1 MSYKFLFIFLASL
14 IVGFSSCEQGKKTNS
29 EPKNLDS
36 LITKYPDSIPLLV
49 KRGRINFDNYQYEKA
64 LNDGAKAFRLDSN
77 NIDARLLYADVI
89 NNLPTRSIND
99 VVIAQ
104 KHFKWIIKKQ
114 PKNVR
119 ALVSLA
125 STYSQQMD
133 FENSFKYINKALKI
147 DKRYRDAYILKGSNY
162 LKVGNIEYAKSSY
175 ETATQ
180 QDPEF
185 YEAYVMLGSL
195 YQAENNPIC
204 IEYYTTAKK
213 LKPKNLDV
221 LYACAYAQQAFGHTE
236 EAKNTYREMIQI
248 DSTYVEATFQL
259 GYIKQWKENDIDS
272 AQFFYSNA
280 IQIKPDYVE
289 AWHNLGICYLDRG
302 DKPKALQS
310 FRKALEFNP
319 EFELSKEMAKKA
331 Q

>member
-1 MSYKFLFIFLASL
+1 MYKFLFIVLASL
-14 IVGFSSCEQGKKTNS
+14 TLSLTSCKQGEKTTN
-29 EPKNLDS
+29 EPKSLDS
-36 LITKYPDSIPLLV
+36 LISKYPDSIPLLI
-49 KRGRINFDNYQYEKA
+49 KRGRINFDNYQFDKA

-89 NNLPTRSIND
+89 NNMPNRSIND

-104 KHFKWIIKKQ
+104 KHFKWILKKQ
-114 PKNVR
+114 PKNTK
-119 ALVSLA
+119 ALTSLA

-162 LKVGNIEYAKSSY
+162 LKIGNIEFAKSSY
-175 ETATQ
+175 ETAIQ

-195 YQAENNPIC
+195 YQSENNPIC
-204 IEYYTTAKK
+204 IEYYTTAMK

-221 LYACAYAQQAFGHTE
+221 LYACAYANQAFDHIE
-236 EAKNTYREMIQI
+236 EAKNIYRSMIKI
-248 DSTYVEATFQL
+248 DSNYVESSFQM
-259 GYIKQWKENDIDS
+259 GYIKQWKENDLDS

-280 IQIKPDYVE
+280 IQIKPDYVQ

-310 FRKALEFNP
+310 FRKALEFDP
-319 EFELSKEMAKKA
+319 EFELSKELAKKA